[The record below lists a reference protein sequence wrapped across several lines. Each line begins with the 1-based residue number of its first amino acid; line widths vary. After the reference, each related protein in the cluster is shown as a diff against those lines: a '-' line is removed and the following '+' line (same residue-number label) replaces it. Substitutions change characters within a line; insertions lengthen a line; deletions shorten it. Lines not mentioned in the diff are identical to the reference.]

1 MEFRIILLI
10 LLLTACTVE
19 EPTDKYMEAPEDDN
33 DAQGETVL
41 EDQEDIDE
49 EPETEEET
57 TPETTSSIQEQID
70 AMKQILENMPAH
82 MKAKMPASAIMNMEN
97 TIANMEQMMQ
107 MGMEDMIDE
116 NALQEMMTMM
126 MQTMGGGEQLDISQG
141 IPKFAT
147 SNFIELDRIDRM
159 SKLRSGYGHDFS
171 YGTDEECRSM
181 KHYFWA
187 KGGDPG
193 GTHNPPWMT
202 VKYYSPVD
210 GTLRDVIYTEHEY
223 GQEAQFV
230 LHPTEQTAFR
240 IKFFHVKLLD
250 EIQSGAEVTAGQ
262 EIGTIGHEDAHG
274 EIAVEIDTTAGLQ
287 LVSFLEIVDET
298 VFSEYEARGI
308 VQVEDV
314 IITKE
319 ERDANPL
326 ECDYSTEAGFFVGRE
341 DDPVYQAWAIS
352 SENWFFFD

>member
-19 EPTDKYMEAPEDDN
+19 EKTDKYMESPTNNTDLP
-33 DAQGETVL
+33 Q
-41 EDQEDIDE
+41 
-49 EPETEEET
+49 EET
-57 TPETTSSIQEQID
+57 NEEVSTTSQTTNSIQDQLN
-70 AMKQILENMPAH
+70 AMKQLLENMPVH
-82 MKAKMPASAIMNMEN
+82 MKAKMPVSAIMNIEN
-97 TIANMEQMMQ
+97 TIASMEQMME

-116 NALQEMMTMM
+116 NALQEMMMM
-126 MQTMGGGEQLDISQG
+126 MTQTMGGEEELDISQG

-147 SNFIELDRIDRM
+147 SNFIDLDMIDKM

-171 YGTDEECRSM
+171 YGTDEDCRSI

-193 GTHNPPWMT
+193 ETHNPAWMT
-202 VKYYSPVD
+202 VKYFSPVA
-210 GTLRDVIYTEHEY
+210 GTLRDVIYTENEY

-240 IKFFHVKLLD
+240 LKFFHVKLLD
-250 EIQSGAEVTAGQ
+250 EIQSGIEVSAGQ

-274 EIAVEIDTTAGLQ
+274 EIAVEIDTTEGLQ
-287 LVSFLEIVDET
+287 LVSFLEIADEN
-298 VFSEYEARGI
+298 VFAEYEERGI
-308 VQVEDV
+308 VQIEDI

-326 ECDYSTEAGFFVGRE
+326 ECDYSTEAGYFIGRA
-341 DDPVYQAWAIS
+341 DPVYQEWSIS
-352 SENWFFFD
+352 SENWFFFN